1 MRFLSKQDHV
11 MARTASEL
19 KAVRQAETDR
29 FFRIAPNYCHAC
41 QRASKTISPAFLR
54 DWREI
59 RSEAVEREEV
69 RKLIQQAVEEL
80 PDIYRQVSLLRCR
93 GTQYQ

>member
-19 KAVRQAETDR
+19 KAVRQAEMDR
-29 FFRIAPNYCHAC
+29 FFR
-41 QRASKTISPAFLR
+41 ISPAFLR
-54 DWREI
+54 DWRAI
-59 RSEAVEREEV
+59 PSEAVEREEV